1 MELAGAARSGCSAEA
16 FGGDHFLPVE
26 GDGGWQTRVD
36 GGPAGAI
43 IAVRPCDQHC
53 TGAALAF
60 RAAFLGTG
68 QTLVAQ
74 EIEQAGVGIDAGE
87 AAFVA
92 VDG

>member
-1 MELAGAARSGCSAEA
+1 MR
-16 FGGDHFLPVE
+16 
-26 GDGGWQTRVD
+26 
-36 GGPAGAI
+36 PAL
-43 IAVRPCDQHC
+43 HS
-53 TGAALAF
+53 AALAF